1 MRLSK
6 IRERQCRA
14 SGREESN
21 RIPTSHKHAESKQV
35 QLLSEM
41 RFSRL
46 F

>member
-21 RIPTSHKHAESKQV
+21 RIPTGRKHAEPKQV
-35 QLLSEM
+35 RLLREM